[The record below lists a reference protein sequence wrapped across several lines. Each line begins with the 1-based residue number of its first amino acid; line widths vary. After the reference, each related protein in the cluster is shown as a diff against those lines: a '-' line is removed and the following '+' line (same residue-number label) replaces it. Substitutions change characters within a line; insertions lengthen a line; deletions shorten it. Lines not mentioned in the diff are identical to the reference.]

1 MMYWFKLVR
10 AKNLLMMLLI
20 FALIKFSFLEKLP
33 FVTALNIKNYLLLSF
48 SIIFIMA
55 GGYVLNDL
63 YDIETDKINKNRS
76 LILGNKIS
84 VEEAKILYG
93 ILSFLGLLSGLLLS
107 LDLKIPLYFFLFL
120 FPFLLLIIYSKKLK
134 YKFLIGN
141 ITIGFL
147 LFISIYYFNIFELY
161 LIDHSSF
168 VIEKKQAQNEIIAI
182 GIFAF
187 LLTLLREIAKD
198 AEDIPGDLISKSSS
212 IPIKLGLKKTNLIL
226 GTLACITTISV
237 IYFIWQMP
245 SYLLKAYLLLGVI
258 VPLLYFTISIQ
269 KNNKP
274 LDYTRSTKLLKS
286 IMLIGILSI
295 LFF

>member
-168 VIEKKQAQNEIIAI
+168 VIEKNQAQNEIIAI

>member
-1 MMYWFKLVR
+1 MYWFKLVR

-168 VIEKKQAQNEIIAI
+168 VIEKNQAQNEIIAI

>member
-1 MMYWFKLVR
+1 MYWFKLVR

-107 LDLKIPLYFFLFL
+107 LNLKIPLYFFLFL

-198 AEDIPGDLISKSSS
+198 AEDIPGDMISKSSS
-212 IPIKLGLKKTNLIL
+212 LPIKLGLKKTNLIL

>member
-198 AEDIPGDLISKSSS
+198 AEDIPGDMISKSSS
-212 IPIKLGLKKTNLIL
+212 LPIKLGLKKTNLIL

>member
-1 MMYWFKLVR
+1 MYWFKLVR

-198 AEDIPGDLISKSSS
+198 AEDIPGDMISKSSS
-212 IPIKLGLKKTNLIL
+212 LPIKLGLKKTNLIL

>member
-168 VIEKKQAQNEIIAI
+168 VIEKNQAQNEIIAI

-198 AEDIPGDLISKSSS
+198 AEDIPGDMISKSSS
-212 IPIKLGLKKTNLIL
+212 LPIKLGLKKTNLIL

>member
-1 MMYWFKLVR
+1 MKYWFKLVR
-10 AKNLLMMLLI
+10 AKNLLLMLLI

-33 FVTALNIKNYLLLSF
+33 FDTALNIKNYLLLSF

-63 YDIETDKINKNRS
+63 YDIETDKINKQSS
-76 LILGNKIS
+76 LILGEKIS
-84 VEEAKILYG
+84 VQEAKILYG
-93 ILSFLGLLSGLLLS
+93 ILSFLGLLLGFLLCLH
-107 LDLKIPLYFFLFL
+107 LKTPWYFFLFL

-134 YKFLIGN
+134 YNFLIGN

-161 LIDHSSF
+161 SIDNPSF
-168 VIEKKQAQNEIIAI
+168 LIEKMQAQNKIMAL

-198 AEDIPGDLISKSSS
+198 AEDIPGDMISKSSS
-212 IPIKLGLKKTNLIL
+212 LPIQLGLKKTNMIL
-226 GTLACITTISV
+226 VFLTSITLISV
-237 IYFIWQMP
+237 SYFIWQMP
-245 SYLLKAYLLLGVI
+245 SFLLKAYLLLGVI
-258 VPLLYFTISIQ
+258 LPLFYFTISIQ
-269 KNNKP
+269 KNNQP
-274 LDYTRSTKLLKS
+274 SDYTRSTKQLKL
-286 IMLIGILSI
+286 IMFIGILSI

>member
-1 MMYWFKLVR
+1 MYWFKLVR

-168 VIEKKQAQNEIIAI
+168 VIEKNQAQNEIIAI

-198 AEDIPGDLISKSSS
+198 AEDIPGDMISKSSS
-212 IPIKLGLKKTNLIL
+212 LPIKLGLKKTNLIL